1 MNTRPP
7 PIHWRARPL
16 SAGRAWT
23 ACGHV
28 VDEAETTV
36 DCVAVTCESKGCRK
50 EADARFELRR
60 QFRTKAWE
68 ELTELRDVEGRS
80 CGDE

>member
-1 MNTRPP
+1 MSERPER
-7 PIHWRARPL
+7 IHWRTRLL
-16 SAGRAWT
+16 SGDRVWT

-28 VDEAETTV
+28 VEQGHATV
-36 DCVAVTCESKGCRK
+36 DCAEVTCEAKGCRQ

-60 QFRTKAWE
+60 QFRTKTWA
-68 ELTELRDVEGRS
+68 ELTELRDIEGRS